1 MPLHGA
7 PRRHIDAIFAL
18 PPDLPVLAERDH
30 GPLAQVRAVDEVDVL
45 GLLTVGVIGTEAA
58 VDQPLLRKCVDGVIN
73 VVHALERL
81 LVLVPDKLDGVGF
94 LPAAERL
101 QAPVAYDAEFYWTR
115 LVAHV
120 LDDLKLVEVGKVG
133 VAY

>member
-18 PPDLPVLAERDH
+18 PPDLPVFAERDD
-30 GPLAQVRAVDEVDVL
+30 GPLAQVRSIDEVDVL
-45 GLLTVGVIGTEAA
+45 GLLTVGVIRPEAA
-58 VDQPLLRKCVDGVIN
+58 VDQTLLRERVDGVEYCMYS
-73 VVHALERL
+73 LERL
-81 LVLVPDKLDGVGF
+81 LVFVSDKLDGVGL

-115 LVAHV
+115 FVACV
-120 LDDLKLVEVGKVG
+120 LDDVKLVEVREAR